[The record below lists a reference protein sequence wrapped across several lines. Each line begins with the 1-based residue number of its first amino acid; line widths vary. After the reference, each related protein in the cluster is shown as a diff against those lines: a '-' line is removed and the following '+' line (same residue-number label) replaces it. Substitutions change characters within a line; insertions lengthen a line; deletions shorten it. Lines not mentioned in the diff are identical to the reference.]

1 MLKLIRRRKL
11 LLLFLIS
18 TLVLSNTAYA
28 SQQVET
34 AEQTTEEQTILDSSS
49 DNVTENETGEN
60 DAQKMEQIEDS
71 KLSQESENM
80 EQIENNALS
89 EKQKEITPEEV
100 LQRFK
105 EEELQ
110 GFDLSEITVT
120 FTGTEMIENE
130 TWFRI
135 FVDSY
140 GYKDAYLMTADLS
153 RIYRQDQSIIFPDES
168 MVLPEGEEGTLEFIQ
183 NSYSRHK
190 DSVAKVWDMSE
201 EQYYV
206 FSNKMGDIIS
216 KVDKKGTTF
225 SDDQIKIVNNE
236 FCYVAEYFDQ
246 EYFDV
251 VYSSWYA
258 LSLDEK
264 RLYVRTSDSDRFVPI
279 DFNFYL
285 MMFPV

>member
-1 MLKLIRRRKL
+1 MLKFISIRRKL

-18 TLVLSNTAYA
+18 TLVLSNTACA

-34 AEQTTEEQTILDSSS
+34 AEQTTEKQTIIDSSS

-60 DAQKMEQIEDS
+60 DTQKMEQIEDS
-71 KLSQESENM
+71 NFSQESENM

-110 GFDLSEITVT
+110 GFDLSETTVT
-120 FTGTEMIENE
+120 FTGTEIVENE

-135 FVDSY
+135 FIDSS
-140 GYKDAYLMTADLS
+140 GHKDAYLMTADLS

-168 MVLPEGEEGTLEFIQ
+168 MVFPEGEEGTLEFIQ
-183 NSYSRHK
+183 NSYSLHK
-190 DSVAKVWDMSE
+190 DPLAKVWDMSE
-201 EQYYV
+201 DQYYV
-206 FSNKMGDIIS
+206 FVHKIYNILPKIDN
-216 KVDKKGTTF
+216 KGTTF
-225 SDDQIKIVNNE
+225 SGGEVRIVNNE
-236 FCYVAEYFDQ
+236 FCRVVEWFKQDNFDIT
-246 EYFDV
+246 
-251 VYSSWYA
+251 YSSWYA

-279 DFNFYL
+279 DFND
-285 MMFPV
+285 